1 VLVETIALLGRRVG
15 LNAVGAFRERLQPLL
30 DVVWVDDDLH
40 DMGMESMLER
50 GDRSLSLVDT
60 ISFLVMQR
68 DGAHEAFAFDS
79 HFEDEGFSLVE

>member
-1 VLVETIALLGRRVG
+1 VD
-15 LNAVGAFRERLQPLL
+15 RE
-30 DVVWVDDDLH
+30 LH

-79 HFEDEGFSLVE
+79 HFEDEGFSIV